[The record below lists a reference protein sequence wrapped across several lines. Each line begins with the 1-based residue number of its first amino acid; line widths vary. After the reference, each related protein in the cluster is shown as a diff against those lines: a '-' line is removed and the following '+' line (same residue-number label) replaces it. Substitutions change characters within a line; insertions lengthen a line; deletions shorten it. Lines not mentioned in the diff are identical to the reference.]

1 MITTT
6 HQLTT
11 IVKDEKYRAE
21 FDGQEVYV
29 FDQDNHISFSGSMQ
43 ESMDIANIL
52 ISLNAEVNKVKITK
66 EEVA

>member
-11 IVKDEKYRAE
+11 TVKDENNRAE
-21 FDGQEVYV
+21 FDGQDVYV
-29 FDQDNHISFSGSMQ
+29 FNNDNKISFSGSMQ
-43 ESMDIANIL
+43 ESMDLVKIL
-52 ISLNAEVNKVKITK
+52 VALNTEVNKVKITK